1 MDHSDVALRS
11 VVRALS
17 DVVDPAVS
25 PDAAL
30 AKEQLRLSIEYLK
43 FAITRIELLHER
55 AVFELR
61 HQLRMAQAVRRA
73 VDGSSA
79 TAVLDG
85 PIARGES
92 LATVTSPPIDDLRR
106 ASAALAAGV
115 SAVIRELETSDRHIR
130 PHLIRLVATASRE
143 RVVFERS
150 WYAPLGIDPD
160 PEEVP
165 DLAGLLAS
173 MR

>member
-1 MDHSDVALRS
+1 VDHSDVALRS

-17 DVVDPAVS
+17 DVVEPAVS

-30 AKEQLRLSIEYLK
+30 AREQLRLSIEYLK

-61 HQLRMAQAVRRA
+61 HQLRLAQAVRRA
-73 VDGSSA
+73 VDGSAA
-79 TAVLDG
+79 TSSLDG
-85 PIARGES
+85 PIAGGES
-92 LATVTSPPIDDLRR
+92 LVCVTSPPIDELRR

-115 SAVIRELETSDRHIR
+115 SAVLRDLGTSDLKLRR
-130 PHLIRLVATASRE
+130 ELIRLVATASRE

-165 DLAGLLAS
+165 DLAGLLDS